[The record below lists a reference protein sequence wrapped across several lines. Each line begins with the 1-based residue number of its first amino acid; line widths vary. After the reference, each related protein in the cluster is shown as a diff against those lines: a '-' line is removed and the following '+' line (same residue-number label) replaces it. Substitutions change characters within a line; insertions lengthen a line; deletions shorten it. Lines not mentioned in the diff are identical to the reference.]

1 MAFVGFCAYTLIV
14 KALQYRGIWPDARG
28 KEDEPME
35 TKVIGV
41 ERSCFRSRNGDEEV
55 RGYNLYL
62 ASDIAA
68 DKGAGSRVERLYL
81 SDAKAAAWGL
91 DARKLLGHTVQALYN
106 RWGKLAALSVTD

>member
-1 MAFVGFCAYTLIV
+1 
-14 KALQYRGIWPDARG
+14 
-28 KEDEPME
+28 ME

-41 ERSCFRSRNGDEEV
+41 ERSCFRARSGDEV
-55 RGYNLYL
+55 TGYNLYL

-81 SDAKAAAWGL
+81 SDAKASAWGL

-106 RWGKLAALSVTD
+106 RWGKLTALSVTD